1 MMRHFTLA
9 ALTMVVSCVREAA
22 PPSSSPP
29 PNTVRTAAPSSA
41 VVEAVTASSSPA
53 ALTPDSVPAA
63 PPFDTLGN
71 LRGLSSKDSLCG
83 NLVENGLAIPNTR
96 TAVTSRFGRPDST
109 QSEPTPNKHNPAQ
122 TDSTV
127 NVFYPGLRL
136 HYIVLGVKEGETDI
150 LYRADVSSNRYLKY
164 PSLGIGASREAIVN
178 AVGEPEQRTDD
189 TARYS
194 CALHI
199 MAGVTLYFHFEGNR
213 VKFAEY
219 WFDVD

>member
-1 MMRHFTLA
+1 MRHSTLA
-9 ALTMVVSCVREAA
+9 ALTMVISCVREAA
-22 PPSSSPP
+22 PSSPP
-29 PNTVRTAAPSSA
+29 PPLTTVSAAALPSA
-41 VVEAVTASSSPA
+41 VVEAATASSSPA
-53 ALTPDSVPAA
+53 TLTRDSVSAA

-71 LRGLSSKDSLCG
+71 LRGLSPRDSLCG
-83 NLVENGLAIPNTR
+83 DLVENGLAIRDTR
-96 TAVTSRFGRPDST
+96 RTVVTSQFGRPDST

-136 HYIVLGVKEGETDI
+136 HYVVLGVKEGETDI

-164 PSLGIGASREAIVN
+164 PSLGIGATRQAIGN
-178 AVGEPEQRTDD
+178 AVGEPETRTDD

-199 MAGVTLYFHFEGNR
+199 MAGVTLEFHFEGDR